1 MPGQIWAVAE
11 AASKKEHISAE
22 SDATGYAAGIMTWLL
37 AGSVFA
43 VVKLGVSEMPPWTFC
58 CLRALIS
65 ALVLVP
71 LVAGHVDDMLGLLR
85 RRWLEAGFIGAIGL
99 GLTQGVT
106 FVALSYT
113 SAINVGIIFALAPM
127 ATMLLAR
134 VVLREPMN
142 GCQGIGLAVAFIGI
156 VLIAVHGSLTI
167 LLGLKFSIGDLF
179 AFCAILLFAGYT
191 VLLKRA
197 KFELPTLPL
206 LVILLFAGS
215 ASALPFS
222 LWEIAHGEHEH
233 RQDRVSGARLF
244 RRHRRRLH
252 VLPLQLEHYR
262 ARRLARRHVDLYP
275 DALCELLRLADPG
288 RADRMVPLRRR
299 QPGDRRHLVR
309 GHAAVQTS
317 AGRRDGRATLKA
329 VMRRPRLGVYAGSL

>member
-11 AASKKEHISAE
+11 AAAKKEHISAE

-127 ATMLLAR
+127 ATMLLAH

-142 GCQGIGLAVAFIGI
+142 GWQGIGLAVAFIGI

-233 RQDRVSGARLF
+233 
-244 RRHRRRLH
+244 
-252 VLPLQLEHYR
+252 
-262 ARRLARRHVDLYP
+262 LARTGYLALVYSGVIGGAFMYFLYNWSITVLG
-275 DALCELLRLADPG
+275 AS
-288 RADRMVPLRRR
+288 RAGTLIYTQMLFASFFAWLILGERIEWY
-299 QPGDRRHLVR
+299 HF
-309 GHAAVQTS
+309 
-317 AGRRDGRATLKA
+317 AG
-329 VMRRPRLGVYAGSL
+329 GSLVIVGILFVVMLRSKPVPAGGTAGPH

>member
-11 AASKKEHISAE
+11 AAAKKEHISAE

-71 LVAGHVDDMLGLLR
+71 LVAGHFGDMLGLLR
-85 RRWLEAGFIGAIGL
+85 RRWLEAAFIGAIGL

-142 GCQGIGLAVAFIGI
+142 GWQGIGLAVAFLGI
-156 VLIAVHGSLTI
+156 VLIAVHGSLAI
-167 LLGLKFSIGDLF
+167 LLGLKFSVGDLF

-233 RQDRVSGARLF
+233 
-244 RRHRRRLH
+244 
-252 VLPLQLEHYR
+252 
-262 ARRLARRHVDLYP
+262 LARTGYLALLYTGVIGG
-275 DALCELLRLADPG
+275 ALMYFLYNWSITVLGASRAGTLIYTQMLFASFFAWLILGERIEWYHFTGGGLVIVGIVFVVMLRSKP
-288 RADRMVPLRRR
+288 VPAS
-299 QPGDRRHLVR
+299 G
-309 GHAAVQTS
+309 T
-317 AGRRDGRATLKA
+317 AG
-329 VMRRPRLGVYAGSL
+329 PH

>member
-1 MPGQIWAVAE
+1 
-11 AASKKEHISAE
+11 
-22 SDATGYAAGIMTWLL
+22 
-37 AGSVFA
+37 
-43 VVKLGVSEMPPWTFC
+43 
-58 CLRALIS
+58 LRALIS

-233 RQDRVSGARLF
+233 
-244 RRHRRRLH
+244 
-252 VLPLQLEHYR
+252 
-262 ARRLARRHVDLYP
+262 LARTGYLALVYSGVIGGAFMYFLYNWSITVLG
-275 DALCELLRLADPG
+275 AS
-288 RADRMVPLRRR
+288 RAGTLIYTQMLFASFFAWLILGERIEWY
-299 QPGDRRHLVR
+299 HF
-309 GHAAVQTS
+309 
-317 AGRRDGRATLKA
+317 AG
-329 VMRRPRLGVYAGSL
+329 GSLVIVGILFVVMLRSKPVPAGGTAGPH

>member
-233 RQDRVSGARLF
+233 
-244 RRHRRRLH
+244 
-252 VLPLQLEHYR
+252 
-262 ARRLARRHVDLYP
+262 LARTGYLALVYSGVIGGAFMYFLYNWSITVLG
-275 DALCELLRLADPG
+275 ASRAGTLIYTQMLFASFFAWLILGERIEWYHFAGGGLVIVGILFVVMLRSKP
-288 RADRMVPLRRR
+288 VPAS
-299 QPGDRRHLVR
+299 G
-309 GHAAVQTS
+309 T
-317 AGRRDGRATLKA
+317 AG
-329 VMRRPRLGVYAGSL
+329 PH

>member
-127 ATMLLAR
+127 ATMLLAH

-142 GCQGIGLAVAFIGI
+142 GWQGIGLAVAFIGI

-233 RQDRVSGARLF
+233 
-244 RRHRRRLH
+244 
-252 VLPLQLEHYR
+252 
-262 ARRLARRHVDLYP
+262 LARTGYLALVYSGVIGGAFMYFLYNWSITVLG
-275 DALCELLRLADPG
+275 ASRAGTLIYTQMLFASFFAWLILGERIEWYHFAGGGLVIVGILFVVMLRSKP
-288 RADRMVPLRRR
+288 VP
-299 QPGDRRHLVR
+299 
-309 GHAAVQTS
+309 
-317 AGRRDGRATLKA
+317 AGGT
-329 VMRRPRLGVYAGSL
+329 AGPH